1 MSNKKTIIF
10 MGGSGTGKGTQANL
24 VEDKFLKNNEKV
36 LHIELGD
43 QFREFLS
50 MTTFTADKANEIA
63 KSGELQPEFLA
74 IRLWANEFNLYY
86 QPDKNLIIDGTPRTL
101 REALVLESALKF
113 YKIEQPIVIYLE
125 ASQEV
130 LKKRMLSRGRT
141 DDEMQKIDNRLAWFD
156 KKVKP
161 ALEYFSQNDYF
172 RYYKIDGERS
182 IEEIAVDIEKII
194 FN

>member
-1 MSNKKTIIF
+1 